1 MFEVLGGN
9 SLQQFILTCEKE
21 DQRLNRKIGIFF
33 NAWLMER
40 LPAQL
45 VDMFHQGNENPFSL
59 YVEVRRERV
68 RFVVNVIDDSLA
80 NAFRDILFTP
90 TMTSLKF
97 KQLKDIVFKVVE
109 RSERHLSQATLS
121 RIFYQDEE
129 NGRFNIQVITPT
141 AFKSQGRY
149 QYLPDLRL
157 FFQSLMRQYNHWFEG
172 QDHIDVEL
180 LDEICK
186 RTQITGY
193 RLHTERYE
201 IHNAFLMGFCG
212 NLVVQCRGTQTL
224 KNYVQM
230 LLIFAEFSGVG
241 AKTSLGMGGIRL
253 RERNEK
259 QSGKKKD

>member
-1 MFEVLGGN
+1 M
-9 SLQQFILTCEKE
+9 QQFVLTCEKS
-21 DQRLNRKIGIFF
+21 DQRLSRKIGVFF

-45 VDMFHQGNENPFSL
+45 VDVFHQGNENPFSL
-59 YVEVRRERV
+59 YVDTNRERV
-68 RFVVNVIDDSLA
+68 NFVVNVIDDDLA
-80 NAFRDILFTP
+80 GAFREALFLP
-90 TMTSLKF
+90 TLTSLEF
-97 KQLKDIVFKVVE
+97 KQLRGIEFKVIAKNE
-109 RSERHLSQATLS
+109 RQLSQATLS
-121 RIFYQDEE
+121 QIFYQDEAE
-129 NGRFNIQVITPT
+129 GWFNLQVITPA
-141 AFKSQGRY
+141 AFKSQGSY

-157 FFQSLMRQYNHWFEG
+157 LFQSLMRQYNHWFEG

-180 LDEICK
+180 LEEICK
-186 RTQITGY
+186 RTRITGY

-201 IHNAFLMGFCG
+201 VHNAFLTGFCG
-212 NLVVQCRGTQTL
+212 NVVLQCRGTQTL

-230 LLIFAEFSGVG
+230 LLNFAEFSGVG